1 MRDILSELI
10 ENRPLDPIEAT
21 RRPLRPQLRQRFYR
35 QAHVAKG
42 EGGYVLLLDDKP
54 VKTPARRPL
63 VVPNRV
69 LADALAAEWNAQK
82 TVIDPARMPLTR
94 LANATIDAVVF
105 NKDAVIDDVAKY
117 LYSDLVCYRAEAP
130 AGLVER
136 QTLSWDPVLNWAS
149 DALNACFMQIQGV
162 MFAAQPRR
170 AIAAARAEIPT
181 DPWRLAAVS
190 SVASLTGSLLLALAL
205 SSGAFDA
212 DRVWAAAH
220 VDEDWQMAQW
230 GRDEIALER
239 RAMREAELRAAA
251 LVLKHV

>member
-1 MRDILSELI
+1 MREILSEII

-21 RRPLRPQLRQRFYR
+21 RRPLRPQLRPRFYK

-42 EGGYVLLLDDKP
+42 EGGYVLLLDDMP

-63 VVPNRV
+63 VAPNRA

-82 TVIDPARMPLTR
+82 TVINPPRMPLTR

-105 NKDAVIDDVAKY
+105 NRDAVIDDVAKY

-149 DALNACFMQIQGV
+149 EALNARFMQIQGV
-162 MFAAQPRR
+162 LFAAQPRR

-190 SVASLTGSLLLALAL
+190 SIASLTGSLLLALAL
-205 SSGAFDA
+205 SGGAFDP

-239 RAMREAELRAAA
+239 RAFREAELRAAA

>member
-1 MRDILSELI
+1 MRDILSEII
-10 ENRPLDPIEAT
+10 ENRPLDAT
-21 RRPLRPQLRQRFYR
+21 ETVRRAVRPQLRKRFYKR
-35 QAHVAKG
+35 AHAVKG
-42 EGGYVLLLDDKP
+42 EGGFVLLLDDMP
-54 VKTPARRPL
+54 VKTPARRHL
-63 VVPNRV
+63 VAPNRA
-69 LADALAAEWNAQK
+69 LADALAEEWNAQK

-105 NKDAVIDDVAKY
+105 NRDAVIDDVAKY

-149 DALNACFMQIQGV
+149 ETLNACFMQIQGV
-162 MFAAQPRR
+162 MYAAQPRR

-205 SSGAFDA
+205 SGGAFDA

-220 VDEDWQMAQW
+220 VDDDWQMSQW

-239 RAMREAELRAAA
+239 RAFREAELRAAA